1 VLRYGFLTIKG
12 ITGGVN
18 VEAPAITVAAAAA
31 RNVVQRISGFEGSG
45 GSSAGVYLGRKG
57 ARV

>member
-45 GSSAGVYLGRKG
+45 SSAGVYLGRKG
-57 ARV
+57 SRV